1 MSRFSILSN
10 DMDKVHSVLGTSLWL
25 GSLKA
30 AKNSCLLRQNNIKTV
45 ITVANNITIKL
56 ENFKHHIFSIEDSA
70 SFRIIDYFQQ
80 INEVIDEGLRN
91 GSVLVHCVAGV
102 SRSSACVIAYLM
114 QSQRWSY
121 EKTYY
126 YVKEKRLTIN
136 PNPGF
141 KKQLIQYSNKL
152 EYFHK
157 TKSSNEST
165 QSSKQ
170 LPSPRNIH
178 KSPQDFIM
186 QLLKNNIKSPN
197 RKIEQL
203 DQSSTTEDKEIY
215 RFQLAQKLFAK
226 SLKNTNKKPIF
237 KFSDQLQTNSQ
248 TAKFSIYNTIDYF
261 PQTDR
266 LF

>member
-10 DMDKVHSVLGTSLWL
+10 DMDKVHSVQGTSLWL

-45 ITVANNITIKL
+45 ITVANNITLKI
-56 ENFKHHIFSIEDSA
+56 ENFKHHIFSIEDST

-91 GSVLVHCVAGV
+91 GSVLVHCMAGI

-114 QSQRWSY
+114 QSQGWPY

-141 KKQLIQYSNKL
+141 KKQLIQYSKKL
-152 EYFHK
+152 EK
-157 TKSSNEST
+157 LQNTKSSNEST
-165 QSSKQ
+165 QSSRQ

-178 KSPQDFIM
+178 QSPQDFIM
-186 QLLKNNIKSPN
+186 QLIKNNIKSPS

-203 DQSSTTEDKEIY
+203 DQSSTVEDKEIY
-215 RFQLAQKLFAK
+215 RLQLAQKLFAQ
-226 SLKNTNKKPIF
+226 SLQNNCQKTVQNMSDHFKYNTPPI
-237 KFSDQLQTNSQ
+237 KMNIS
-248 TAKFSIYNTIDYF
+248 NTIDYF
-261 PQTDR
+261 SQTDR